1 MPIIAWKSKIPAYP
15 FGKFGNLGVGFIL
28 RFNPMAYLRTVLSY
42 QLPSEAEMDKSFLES
57 HGLTVYL
64 MNNQTTRNELG
75 PLFWIQL
82 QVPDEE
88 WASANE
94 ILREARPERFGSVE
108 RVNEIDREIKFKA
121 LSASAGAA
129 VLGVLAYFLAPKIWP
144 AEVSDLGMWIQSI
157 IMACFIGAVAGWR
170 LSGRRR

>member
-1 MPIIAWKSKIPAYP
+1 
-15 FGKFGNLGVGFIL
+15 
-28 RFNPMAYLRTVLSY
+28 MAYLRTVLSY
-42 QLPSEAEMDKSFLES
+42 QLPSEAELDKSFLES

-88 WASANE
+88 WLSANQ
-94 ILREARPERFGSVE
+94 ILREARPERFGSVD
-108 RVNEIDREIKFKA
+108 RVNEIDRQIKRGA
-121 LSASAGAA
+121 LRALVGGV

-144 AEVSDLGMWIQSI
+144 GEASNWEWREQSI
-157 IMACFIGAVAGWR
+157 MLACFVGAVAGWR
-170 LSGRRR
+170 LRRKHR

>member
-1 MPIIAWKSKIPAYP
+1 
-15 FGKFGNLGVGFIL
+15 
-28 RFNPMAYLRTVLSY
+28 MAYLRTVLSY
-42 QLPSEAEMDKSFLES
+42 QLPSEAELDKSFLES

-88 WASANE
+88 WLSANQ

-108 RVNEIDREIKFKA
+108 RVNEIDRVIKRGVLCA
-121 LSASAGAA
+121 LVGGA
-129 VLGVLAYFLAPKIWP
+129 VSGVLAYFVAPMIWP
-144 AEVSDLGMWIQSI
+144 ADVSDWALREQSI
-157 IMACFIGAVAGWR
+157 MLACFVGAVAGWR
-170 LSGRRR
+170 LSGKR

>member
-1 MPIIAWKSKIPAYP
+1 
-15 FGKFGNLGVGFIL
+15 
-28 RFNPMAYLRTVLSY
+28 MAYLRTVLSY
-42 QLPSEAEMDKSFLES
+42 QLPSEAELDKSFLES

-88 WASANE
+88 WPSANQ

-108 RVNEIDREIKFKA
+108 RVNEIDREIKRGA
-121 LSASAGAA
+121 LGALMGGV
-129 VLGVLAYFLAPKIWP
+129 VLGVLAYFLAPKLWP
-144 AEVSDLGMWIQSI
+144 AEVSDWALLEQSI
-157 IMACFIGAVAGWR
+157 MLACFVGAVVGWR
-170 LSGRRR
+170 LSGKRR

>member
-1 MPIIAWKSKIPAYP
+1 
-15 FGKFGNLGVGFIL
+15 
-28 RFNPMAYLRTVLSY
+28 
-42 QLPSEAEMDKSFLES
+42 
-57 HGLTVYL
+57 

-94 ILREARPERFGSVE
+94 ILREARPERFGSVD
-108 RVNEIDREIKFKA
+108 RVNEIDREIKSKA
-121 LSASAGAA
+121 LSASIGAA
-129 VLGVLAYFLAPKIWP
+129 ILGVLAYFLAPRIWP

-157 IMACFIGAVAGWR
+157 IMACFVGAVAGWR
-170 LSGRRR
+170 LSGKRR

>member
-1 MPIIAWKSKIPAYP
+1 
-15 FGKFGNLGVGFIL
+15 
-28 RFNPMAYLRTVLSY
+28 MAYLRTVLSY
-42 QLPSEAEMDKSFLES
+42 QLPSEAELDKSFLES

-88 WASANE
+88 WLSANQ

-108 RVNEIDREIKFKA
+108 RVNEIDREIKLRACSA
-121 LSASAGAA
+121 LAGAA
-129 VLGVLAYFLAPKIWP
+129 VLGVLAYFLAPRVWP
-144 AEVSDLGMWIQSI
+144 AEVSDWALWIQSI
-157 IMACFIGAVAGWR
+157 MLASFIGAVGGWR
-170 LSGRRR
+170 LSGKRR

>member
-1 MPIIAWKSKIPAYP
+1 
-15 FGKFGNLGVGFIL
+15 
-28 RFNPMAYLRTVLSY
+28 MAYLRTVLSY
-42 QLPSEAEMDKSFLES
+42 QLPSEAELDKSFLES

-88 WASANE
+88 WASASQ

-108 RVNEIDREIKFKA
+108 RVNEIDREIKRGA
-121 LSASAGAA
+121 LGALMGG
-129 VLGVLAYFLAPKIWP
+129 VLLGVLAYFLAPKLWP
-144 AEVSDLGMWIQSI
+144 DEVSNWGLREQSI
-157 IMACFIGAVAGWR
+157 MLACFVGAVAGWK
-170 LSGRRR
+170 LSKKRG

>member
-1 MPIIAWKSKIPAYP
+1 
-15 FGKFGNLGVGFIL
+15 
-28 RFNPMAYLRTVLSY
+28 MAYLRTVLSY
-42 QLPSEAEMDKSFLES
+42 QLPSEAELDKSFLES

-88 WASANE
+88 WLSANE
-94 ILREARPERFGSVE
+94 ILREARPERFGSVD
-108 RVNEIDREIKFKA
+108 RVNEIDREIKRGA
-121 LSASAGAA
+121 LSALVGAA

-144 AEVSDLGMWIQSI
+144 DAVSDLGMQIQSV
-157 IMACFIGAVAGWR
+157 MVACFVGAVAGWR
-170 LSGRRR
+170 LSGKRR

>member
-1 MPIIAWKSKIPAYP
+1 
-15 FGKFGNLGVGFIL
+15 
-28 RFNPMAYLRTVLSY
+28 MAYLRTVLSY
-42 QLPSEAEMDKSFLES
+42 QVPSEAELDKSFLES

-88 WASANE
+88 WLSANQ

-108 RVNEIDREIKFKA
+108 RVNEIDRQIKR
-121 LSASAGAA
+121 G
-129 VLGVLAYFLAPKIWP
+129 VLGAVMVGAILGALAYFLVPTVW
-144 AEVSDLGMWIQSI
+144 LGEMPREQL
-157 IMACFIGAVAGWR
+157 ALLAGAAGAVAGWR
-170 LSGRRR
+170 LSGKFPGRK

>member
-1 MPIIAWKSKIPAYP
+1 MS
-15 FGKFGNLGVGFIL
+15 
-28 RFNPMAYLRTVLSY
+28 YLRTVLSY
-42 QLPSEAEMDKSFLES
+42 QLPSEAELDKSFLES

-88 WASANE
+88 WPSANQ

-108 RVNEIDREIKFKA
+108 RVNEIDREIKRGA
-121 LSASAGAA
+121 LGALMGGV
-129 VLGVLAYFLAPKIWP
+129 VLGVLAYFLAPKLWP
-144 AEVSDLGMWIQSI
+144 AEVSDWALREQSI
-157 IMACFIGAVAGWR
+157 VLACFVGAVAGWK
-170 LSGRRR
+170 LSKRPGRERYP

>member
-1 MPIIAWKSKIPAYP
+1 MPIIAWKVNIPAYP
-15 FGKFGNLGVGFIL
+15 FGKLGNLGVGFIL
-28 RFNPMAYLRTVLSY
+28 QFNPMAYLRTVLSY
-42 QLPSEAEMDKSFLES
+42 QLPSEAELDKSFLES

-94 ILREARPERFGSVE
+94 ILREARPERFGSVD
-108 RVNEIDREIKFKA
+108 RVNEIDREIKRGA
-121 LSASAGAA
+121 LSALVGAT
-129 VLGVLAYFLAPKIWP
+129 VLGALAYFLAPRIWP

-157 IMACFIGAVAGWR
+157 IMASFVGAVAGWR
-170 LSGRRR
+170 LSGKRR

>member
-1 MPIIAWKSKIPAYP
+1 
-15 FGKFGNLGVGFIL
+15 
-28 RFNPMAYLRTVLSY
+28 MAYLRTVLSY
-42 QLPSEAEMDKSFLES
+42 QLPSEAELDKSFLES

-88 WASANE
+88 WQSANQ

-108 RVNEIDREIKFKA
+108 RVNEIDRQIKRGA
-121 LSASAGAA
+121 LGAFVGAA
-129 VLGVLAYFLAPKIWP
+129 VLGGLAYFLAPKLWP
-144 AEVSDLGMWIQSI
+144 GEGLDLGREQSI
-157 IMACFIGAVAGWR
+157 ILASFIGAVAGWR
-170 LSGRRR
+170 LSGKRG